1 MSTNLSELHF
11 SSSSSSSLDPSDMI
25 EHYADSDINE
35 LSQPQISDLDAEVSR
50 LLDHHSSGSESDD
63 ESSSPSSPSHTI
75 NKRQQSQKKS
85 HYEPTSVGGEGDIG
99 LPQPLV
105 SDMNT
110 EESGSLDQ
118 HSIELDCNRSSSY
131 LCQRTGTTHEVQLKD
146 QYEVTSVRGSGGIV
160 TALSAKEPA
169 EDPAVTIHSESIES
183 SGRMPHLPLRE
194 NFHTGKYLSLLQF
207 QPEGLKPS
215 PAGSLLGT
223 PSPSTCQLNGDS
235 DECPPKPLS
244 EELEEAAA
252 AMKVVEDEPPSPNE
266 SLLAATDSEDYSDS
280 KSYDSEEEIELQE
293 GDNEEELPS
302 PLLTALT
309 TATYQ
314 SSHGSESNMGETKNM
329 KRTSEGVIQS
339 SNGPTSNSTEVDKSS
354 PSVSNVADQFSPGR
368 EVLSTKPLVDEGHM
382 AHIPNI
388 QDGMIM
394 PMSGDSHIQPVLNVS
409 RSIVDPPHP
418 DGHMTVV
425 SQSPKSQQNEAST
438 TVTMHSK
445 KIKRFLPP
453 STSGGIEASE
463 KAAAHS
469 GALMMSN
476 APTTQL
482 YLESRNKI
490 EPQKCKWDTGS
501 ERDNAPVSREQFES
515 QLEDLTITDS
525 EVGSIS
531 GAGEALSPVTASH
544 EILPH
549 PSTVRDGKS
558 SSSQPLPGVSP
569 STSAIGLR
577 RPLKGILKKSKYE
590 RSRTA
595 ASTVTTATLPETNV
609 SCGSSDT
616 DIFEKPSTQRIPLV
630 FQQSTSYI
638 ETNVAR
644 GDDDKVSSP
653 RGEDNFTLQH
663 STALLSTSPITSG
676 NHQHTGSLQPTPHS
690 HSSQPNIDDKTPQG
704 ETDGLPTTFKLAN
717 NDLVDQVS

>member
-1 MSTNLSELHF
+1 
-11 SSSSSSSLDPSDMI
+11 MI

-63 ESSSPSSPSHTI
+63 ESSSPSSPLHMV
-75 NKRQQSQKKS
+75 NKRQQSQKS
-85 HYEPTSVGGEGDIG
+85 HYEPISVGGDSDIG

-110 EESGSLDQ
+110 EEGGSLDQ
-118 HSIELDCNRSSSY
+118 HSIELDCNQPSS
-131 LCQRTGTTHEVQLKD
+131 QRTSTTHEVQLKD
-146 QYEVTSVRGSGGIV
+146 QYRVVSVRGSGGIV
-160 TALSAKEPA
+160 TAPSVKESA
-169 EDPAVTIHSESIES
+169 EDPAVTGSIEG
-183 SGRMPHLPLRE
+183 SGRMPHLALRE

-235 DECPPKPLS
+235 DECPPKSLS

-266 SLLAATDSEDYSDS
+266 GMLSTTDSEDYSDS
-280 KSYDSEEEIELQE
+280 KSYDSEEEIEFKLQE

-314 SSHGSESNMGETKNM
+314 SSHGSESNVGETKDM

-339 SNGPTSNSTEVDKSS
+339 SNGLTCNSTEVDKSS
-354 PSVSNVADQFSPGR
+354 VPAPSVSNVADQFSPGR

-388 QDGMIM
+388 QDEMMM
-394 PMSGDSHIQPVLNVS
+394 PMSDDSHIQPALNVS
-409 RSIVDPPHP
+409 RSIVDPQHS

-425 SQSPKSQQNEAST
+425 SQSPKSQQNEDLA
-438 TVTMHSK
+438 TVKMHSK

-453 STSGGIEASE
+453 TSGGIEASE

-469 GALMMSN
+469 GTLMMSN

-490 EPQKCKWDTGS
+490 KPRKCKWDTGS
-501 ERDNAPVSREQFES
+501 ERDNAPVSGELFES
-515 QLEDLTITDS
+515 WLEDLTITDS

-544 EILPH
+544 EILPQS
-549 PSTVRDGKS
+549 STVRDGKS

-569 STSAIGLR
+569 STSTIGVR

-590 RSRTA
+590 KSSTA

-609 SCGSSDT
+609 SPGSSET
-616 DIFEKPSTQRIPLV
+616 DIFEKSSTQRIPLV
-630 FQQSTSYI
+630 SQQSTLYI

-644 GDDDKVSSP
+644 GDDDKVNSP
-653 RGEDNFTLQH
+653 RGEDNFKLQH
-663 STALLSTSPITSG
+663 STALSSSPITSG
-676 NHQHTGSLQPTPHS
+676 NHQHTADGSLQPTPHS
-690 HSSQPNIDDKTPQG
+690 HSSQLNIDDKTPQEG
-704 ETDGLPTTFKLAN
+704 TDGLSTTFKLANPLQMN

>member
-1 MSTNLSELHF
+1 
-11 SSSSSSSLDPSDMI
+11 MI

-63 ESSSPSSPSHTI
+63 ESSSPSSPLHMV
-75 NKRQQSQKKS
+75 NKRQQSQKS
-85 HYEPTSVGGEGDIG
+85 HYEPISVGGDSDIG

-110 EESGSLDQ
+110 EEGGSLDQ
-118 HSIELDCNRSSSY
+118 HSIELDCNQPSS
-131 LCQRTGTTHEVQLKD
+131 QRTSTTHEVQLKD
-146 QYEVTSVRGSGGIV
+146 QYRVVSVRGSGGIV
-160 TALSAKEPA
+160 TAPSVKESA
-169 EDPAVTIHSESIES
+169 EDPAVTGSIEG
-183 SGRMPHLPLRE
+183 SGRMPHLALRE

-266 SLLAATDSEDYSDS
+266 GMLSTTESEDS
-280 KSYDSEEEIELQE
+280 KSYDSEEEIEFKLQE

-309 TATYQ
+309 TATDQ
-314 SSHGSESNMGETKNM
+314 SSHESESNVGETKDM
-329 KRTSEGVIQS
+329 KITSEGVVQS
-339 SNGPTSNSTEVDKSS
+339 SNGLTSNSTEVDKSS
-354 PSVSNVADQFSPGR
+354 VPASSVSNVADQFSPGR

-388 QDGMIM
+388 QDEMMM
-394 PMSGDSHIQPVLNVS
+394 PMSDDSHIQPALNVS
-409 RSIVDPPHP
+409 RSIVDPPHS

-425 SQSPKSQQNEAST
+425 SQSPKSQQNEDLA

-453 STSGGIEASE
+453 TSGGIEASE

-469 GALMMSN
+469 GTLMMSN

-490 EPQKCKWDTGS
+490 KPRKCKWDTGS
-501 ERDNAPVSREQFES
+501 ERDNAPVSGELFES
-515 QLEDLTITDS
+515 WLEDLTITDS

-544 EILPH
+544 EILPQS
-549 PSTVRDGKS
+549 STVRDGKS

-569 STSAIGLR
+569 STSTIGVR

-590 RSRTA
+590 KSSTA

-609 SCGSSDT
+609 SPGSSET
-616 DIFEKPSTQRIPLV
+616 DIFEKSSTQRIPLV
-630 FQQSTSYI
+630 SQQSTSYI

-644 GDDDKVSSP
+644 GDDDKVNSP
-653 RGEDNFTLQH
+653 RGEDNFKLQH
-663 STALLSTSPITSG
+663 STALSSSPITSG
-676 NHQHTGSLQPTPHS
+676 NHQHTAESSLQPTPHS
-690 HSSQPNIDDKTPQG
+690 HSSQLNIDDKTPQEG
-704 ETDGLPTTFKLAN
+704 TDGLPTTFELANPLQMN